1 MFFEKRSERLK
12 IDKMNSSDRAEAI
25 RRVELERD
33 KINAEIE
40 NILKSYAKESGN
52 RALKK
57 KKKRKKEEFDM
68 DFGIG

>member
-57 KKKRKKEEFDM
+57 RKKRKKEEFDM